1 MGASTIATPPTP
13 ISSAMAQDRSSF
25 SSSKSTGIAADNDI
39 RPMGSHL
46 DGDVQLAADVIISPG
61 ASIFAD
67 GSRPVRVG
75 SGVIIQDGV
84 AIHSLDQGSV
94 LGDDQKQYSV
104 WVGDRTSITHK
115 SLLHGPVFIGDNCF
129 IGFRSTVFNARVG
142 NGSIIMM
149 HALVQDVVIPPGRY
163 VPSGSVI
170 TSQQQADSLPD
181 VRPQDVAFA
190 QQVVGTHAAHPVN
203 RAATPSSRP
212 SPPSF
217 PSSQSNPEINKE
229 VGTVN
234 SYSNSSPSLSAD
246 LQQQVKG
253 LLAQGYQVGTEHAD
267 HRRFRTSSWSSCE
280 PFNARSEAEVIS
292 ALNNCLAEHQGEYVR
307 LLGIDKSMR
316 RRVFEAIIQRP
327 GETIAS
333 LNGASVSYGTG
344 TANPAATR
352 AGISGTDSATGL
364 PNTVVQTVRQLLKQ
378 GFAVGTEYADPRR
391 YRANSW
397 YSGPKFQ
404 GGRDTDALNGI
415 SQFLS
420 EKVGNYVRIIGIDT
434 QKKQRVVEL
443 IIQDP
448 KGVPS
453 NLESSPVPNGSAGG
467 SYASNGSPAQSASGT
482 LDAEIM
488 GQIQRLVAQGHRI
501 GVEFADPRRFKIN
514 SWQSGTPIQ
523 GRSVSEAVASLERC
537 MAENAGNYVRLI
549 GIDSKA
555 KTRVLETILQRP

>member
-13 ISSAMAQDRSSF
+13 ISSAIAQGRSSA
-25 SSSKSTGIAADNDI
+25 TANRD
-39 RPMGSHL
+39 RPIGSHL

-61 ASIFAD
+61 ASIFAE
-67 GSRPVRVG
+67 GNRPVRVG
-75 SGVIIQDGV
+75 FGVVIQDGV

-94 LGDDQKQYSV
+94 LGDDQEQYSV
-104 WVGDRTSITHK
+104 WVGERSSITHK
-115 SLLHGPVFIGDNCF
+115 SLIHGPVYIGDNCF

-142 NGSIIMM
+142 HGSIIMM
-149 HALVQDVVIPPGRY
+149 HALIQDVVIPPGRY

-190 QQVVGTHAAHPVN
+190 QQVVGSHAAHPVH
-203 RAATPSSRP
+203 RSGAPPKRSPST
-212 SPPSF
+212 PSF
-217 PSSQSNPEINKE
+217 PSSLSNPEINKE

-280 PFNARSEAEVIS
+280 PFIGRSESEVMS
-292 ALNNCLAEHQGEYVR
+292 ALNTCLTEHQGEYVR
-307 LLGIDKSMR
+307 LLGIDKSAR

-327 GETIAS
+327 GETVAS
-333 LNGASVSYGTG
+333 LNGSSVSYGSG
-344 TANPAATR
+344 TRNTASRSNV
-352 AGISGTDSATGL
+352 GGTDSATGL
-364 PNTVVQTVRQLLKQ
+364 PSTVVQTIRQLLQQ

-397 YSGPKFQ
+397 YDGPKFQ
-404 GGRDTDALNGI
+404 GSRETDALNGI
-415 SQFLS
+415 AQFLS
-420 EKVGNYVRIIGIDT
+420 EQAGNYVRIIGIDT
-434 QKKQRVVEL
+434 QRKQRVVEM
-443 IIQDP
+443 IVQDS

-453 NLESSPVPNGSAGG
+453 NLQSAAIPGGSAPKSYG
-467 SYASNGSPAQSASGT
+467 SNSVASASSSGK
-482 LDAEIM
+482 LDASIM
-488 GQIQRLVAQGHRI
+488 DQIQRLVSQGHRI

-537 MAENAGNYVRLI
+537 MAENSGNYVRLI
-549 GIDSKA
+549 GIDAKA
-555 KTRVLETILQRP
+555 KRRVLETILQRP